1 MDFDLLRAMLP
12 DHVLTSQ
19 VFTYFGFKDYAL
31 ASCASQYLQAHWQT
45 ANERKP
51 MPLYV
56 PEDCRT
62 LEDAVE
68 RVQQDRRI
76 TTIILGKGEHHIE
89 GRKPLRISFAMN
101 IVGRP
106 DVPKE
111 KIVVFGGF
119 YFNKGIQGNCHLQ
132 HMIIRQTHFGCENEG
147 WWKVTGVTVCS
158 HVTMEDI
165 IVEQCGECGVRVHG
179 TGGVGIGTDL
189 EVHHCRAHGVCTS
202 EGGSMTLIGAKTT
215 VHHNCRYGDEHYY
228 GLCVEDNWGAIQL
241 VSPLTKEKVSIDNGG
256 GGNWGWGWNS
266 EWMDSTESMKIKI
279 IGIGYKS
286 THRDLFPALSS
297 EPLLEKQI
305 LRYFGY
311 KEYAS
316 IRRVC
321 TRVVFLWEEAIEE
334 RCLPLYVPEDCLTLN
349 EAIQRLEDDCVSATI
364 VLGKGNHIIE
374 ENARGDNEVCITFP
388 MSIVGRPDVA
398 KEEIVIL
405 GGIKI
410 ELQGNCHLL
419 LEEVVQGNCHLQHMT
434 LRQAKGDGVYA
445 QSSFTMEDVLVEK
458 CGRYGVYANG
468 PYEIPYTFPS
478 LYGTVTHTGVE
489 AVEDTGVGRCTNVE
503 VRHCAWGGVGAGH
516 GGSVTLIGT
525 KTTVHHNCTNGESR
539 ACGLSVFDSS
549 SSAIQLVS
557 PLTKEI
563 VSIDNAG
570 EGGNWGAYNGGDINQ
585 IKAIDA
591 AGETNLNPTVQ
602 VFPVGPVLVRGYNLY
617 LPSRFLECKEVRF
630 KKLLKQGRVNE
641 VAQEAWKGFESAI
654 SEKCGYCYC
663 MMHKEITNA
672 IVTIDLSGDPAW
684 LNPAIWLGNCSLD
697 SWCGLQFTKSIAR
710 GEYDFSDD
718 IVYCALYVVH
728 PTDGTRKQVAK
739 GEYEYEEW

>member
-1 MDFDLLRAMLP
+1 
-12 DHVLTSQ
+12 
-19 VFTYFGFKDYAL
+19 
-31 ASCASQYLQAHWQT
+31 
-45 ANERKP
+45 
-51 MPLYV
+51 
-56 PEDCRT
+56 
-62 LEDAVE
+62 
-68 RVQQDRRI
+68 
-76 TTIILGKGEHHIE
+76 
-89 GRKPLRISFAMN
+89 
-101 IVGRP
+101 
-106 DVPKE
+106 
-111 KIVVFGGF
+111 
-119 YFNKGIQGNCHLQ
+119 
-132 HMIIRQTHFGCENEG
+132 
-147 WWKVTGVTVCS
+147 
-158 HVTMEDI
+158 
-165 IVEQCGECGVRVHG
+165 
-179 TGGVGIGTDL
+179 
-189 EVHHCRAHGVCTS
+189 
-202 EGGSMTLIGAKTT
+202 
-215 VHHNCRYGDEHYY
+215 
-228 GLCVEDNWGAIQL
+228 
-241 VSPLTKEKVSIDNGG
+241 
-256 GGNWGWGWNS
+256 
-266 EWMDSTESMKIKI
+266 MDSTESMKIKI

-321 TRVVFLWEEAIEE
+321 TRVVFLWDEAIEE

-349 EAIQRLEDDCVSATI
+349 EAIQRLEGDLPVVDCVSATI
-364 VLGKGNHIIE
+364 VLGKGYHIIE
-374 ENARGDNEVCITFP
+374 ENERGDNEVCIEFP

-405 GGIKI
+405 GGINI
-410 ELQGNCHLL
+410 QST
-419 LEEVVQGNCHLQHMT
+419 VHLQHVT
-434 LRQAKGDGVYA
+434 IRHAKNDGVFA

-468 PYEIPYTFPS
+468 PTPGSNIE
-478 LYGTVTHTGVE
+478 VV
-489 AVEDTGVGRCTNVE
+489 DTGVGRCTNVE

-549 SSAIQLVS
+549 SSTIQLVS

-602 VFPVGPVLVRGYNLY
+602 VFPVGPVLARAASYNLY
-617 LPSRFLECKEVRF
+617 LPSRFLECKEIRF

-654 SEKCGYCYC
+654 SEKCGYCYW

-672 IVTIDLSGDPAW
+672 IVAIDLSGDPAW